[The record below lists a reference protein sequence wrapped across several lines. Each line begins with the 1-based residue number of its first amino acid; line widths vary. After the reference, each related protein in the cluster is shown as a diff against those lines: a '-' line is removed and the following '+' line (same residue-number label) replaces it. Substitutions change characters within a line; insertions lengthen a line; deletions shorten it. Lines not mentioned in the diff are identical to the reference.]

1 MKQKNSRIG
10 LIGCGAIGSSI
21 AKAVQDGSIYG
32 ATLVALFDQDINIA
46 KSLSKKLNNKI
57 VATNSF
63 EHFMSTNGMSVVVE
77 AASQKA
83 AAAYSR
89 EVVSSGKDLLIMSTG
104 SLLEES
110 LFRDLST
117 LSSKTGASIF
127 APSGAIGGID
137 AIKASRNGL
146 TSVRLTTRKHP
157 QSLSDT
163 AGTNMEGIEEP
174 TVIFEGNAIEAVKR
188 FPFNINVAATISLA
202 GIGPEKTRVK
212 IIADPNAKG
221 NIHEIEA
228 VGESG
233 TMKFVMENVPHPENH
248 MTSYLAVLSGI
259 ETLRRVCESSI
270 SLGA

>member
-1 MKQKNSRIG
+1 MKQKVSRIG

-21 AKAVQDGSIYG
+21 AKAVQGG
-32 ATLVALFDQDINIA
+32 AIDAALLVALFDQDIDSA

-57 VATNSF
+57 VATDSF
-63 EHFMSTNGMSVVVE
+63 EHFISTNGMSLVVE

-83 AAAYSR
+83 AAEYSR
-89 EVVSSGKDLLIMSTG
+89 KVVSSGKDLLIMSTG
-104 SLLEES
+104 SLLETS
-110 LFRDLST
+110 LFKDLSN
-117 LSSKTGASIF
+117 LSRETGASIF

-146 TSVRLTTRKHP
+146 SSVQLTTRKPP

-163 AGTNMEGIEEP
+163 SATNMSEIEEP
-174 TVIFEGNAIEAVKR
+174 TLVFEGNAIEAVKR

-202 GIGPEKTRVK
+202 GIGPENTHVK

-248 MTSYLAVLSGI
+248 MTSYLAVLSAI
-259 ETLRRVCESSI
+259 ETLRRACTSSI
-270 SLGA
+270 NLGS